1 MLIMALMCV
10 SGGLPEQRLEISDF
24 GAHPDMM

>member
-1 MLIMALMCV
+1 MLIMSLMCV
-10 SGGLPEQRLEISDF
+10 SGGLPEQPEIGDF